1 MGVKLES
8 ENNEIQRSR
17 LLLARARQQ
26 CNTPKVWMQSVQLER
41 EQGLFQQALHLCE
54 EGLKE
59 HPTFAKLWM
68 IGGQIHMEKSP
79 PELLEAAKFF
89 ERGLQKCPRSVPLWL
104 CSVECE
110 IQQQKYTK
118 ARSLLEK
125 GRLRNPGADLLWLK
139 GVEVEMLDGSER
151 LAHHLMS
158 RALQECPT
166 SGMMWAKAIELE
178 PKQGQNA
185 KSVDA
190 LKKCENDAHVI
201 VAVAKL
207 FWRDGKNA
215 KARKWFNR
223 AVTLN
228 PRLGDAWGAY
238 LAFELE
244 HGTAHEQREVIR
256 KCVDAEPNQGIDWNR
271 VVKRVANWRGK
282 WAVKLRRYVEEHFS
296 SEFTAKPLNRE
307 VELLLQGE
315 DPYQAMAAAAEAE
328 AAEKE
333 EGLEGVK
340 EEKGE
345 TFEPSSTF
353 KGSRPGWCF
362 KMGVRGLGYYR
373 DKHQDVKGEK
383 KEKSEAGVKEE
394 DLTKD
399 DTKEVKDEKKE
410 KVEKTEKAEKGQVK
424 DEKKEKVPP
433 EVKEEKS

>member
-1 MGVKLES
+1 M
-8 ENNEIQRSR
+8 
-17 LLLARARQQ
+17 
-26 CNTPKVWMQSVQLER
+26 
-41 EQGLFQQALHLCE
+41 CE

-79 PELLEAAKFF
+79 PELHEAAKFF
-89 ERGLQKCPRSVPLWL
+89 ERGLGKCPRSVPLWL

-110 IQQQKYTK
+110 IRQQKYTK
-118 ARSLLEK
+118 GRSLLEK

-166 SGMMWAKAIELE
+166 SGVLWAKAVELE

-201 VAVAKL
+201 ISVARL
-207 FWRDGKNA
+207 FWRDNKNA

-228 PRLGDAWGAY
+228 PRLGDAWGAF

-244 HGTAHEQREVIR
+244 HGTTHEQREVIR
-256 KCVDAEPNQGIDWNR
+256 KCVDAEPNQGLEWNR
-271 VVKRVANWRGK
+271 VVKKVQVWRCK
-282 WAVKLRRYVEEHFS
+282 WAVKLRRFVEETYAT
-296 SEFTAKPLNRE
+296 EFNAKPLNRE

-315 DPYQAMAAAAEAE
+315 DPYAAMQAAE
-328 AAEKE
+328 AAELQKE
-333 EGLEGVK
+333 EDVK
-340 EEKGE
+340 QEAGDSRA
-345 TFEPSSTF
+345 TFEPASTF
-353 KGSRPGWCF
+353 QGARPGYCF
-362 KMGVRGLGYYR
+362 KTGARGLGYYL
-373 DKHQDVKGEK
+373 DPKQNVKGDPVK
-383 KEKSEAGVKEE
+383 QQIKADGVQVKEAKAE
-394 DLTKD
+394 QTPV
-399 DTKEVKDEKKE
+399 VKDEKDKE
-410 KVEKTEKAEKGQVK
+410 E
-424 DEKKEKVPP
+424 EKKK
-433 EVKEEKS
+433 

>member
-1 MGVKLES
+1 
-8 ENNEIQRSR
+8 
-17 LLLARARQQ
+17 
-26 CNTPKVWMQSVQLER
+26 
-41 EQGLFQQALHLCE
+41 
-54 EGLKE
+54 
-59 HPTFAKLWM
+59 
-68 IGGQIHMEKSP
+68 MEKSP
-79 PELLEAAKFF
+79 PELQEAAKFF

-104 CSVECE
+104 CAVECE
-110 IQQQKYTK
+110 VRQQKYTK

-125 GRLRNPGADLLWLK
+125 ARLRNPGADLLWLK

-166 SGMMWAKAIELE
+166 SGIMWAKAIELE

-256 KCVDAEPNQGIDWNR
+256 KCVDAEPNRGIDWNR

-282 WAVKLRRYVEEHFS
+282 WAVKLRRFVEENYS
-296 SEFTAKPLNRE
+296 AEFNAKPLNRE

-315 DPYQAMAAAAEAE
+315 DPYAAMAAAAEAE

-333 EGLEGVK
+333 DGGEVK
-340 EEKGE
+340 EETGVKRE
-345 TFEPSSTF
+345 FFEAASKF
-353 KGSRPGWCF
+353 EGARPGWAF
-362 KMGVRGLGYYR
+362 KMGPRGLGYYR
-373 DKHQDVKGEK
+373 DVKQEVKLQEPKDQVKEEK
-383 KEKSEAGVKEE
+383 KEKQ
-394 DLTKD
+394 
-399 DTKEVKDEKKE
+399 EKKE
-410 KVEKTEKAEKGQVK
+410 A
-424 DEKKEKVPP
+424 
-433 EVKEEKS
+433 EVKEEEKK

>member
-59 HPTFAKLWM
+59 HPAFAKMWM

-79 PELLEAAKFF
+79 PELLEAAKSF

-104 CSVECE
+104 CAVECE
-110 IQQQKYTK
+110 IRQQKYTK

-158 RALQECPT
+158 KALQECPT
-166 SGMMWAKAIELE
+166 SGLLWAKAIELE

-238 LAFELE
+238 FAFELE

-271 VVKRVANWRGK
+271 IVKRVANWRAK
-282 WAVKLRRYVEEHFS
+282 WAVKLKRFVEEAYS
-296 SEFTAKPLNRE
+296 SEFNAKPLNRE

-315 DPYQAMAAAAEAE
+315 DPYAAMAAAAEAE
-328 AAEKE
+328 AAEKDE
-333 EGLEGVK
+333 AAEVK
-340 EEKGE
+340 EEDGGVKGL
-345 TFEPSSTF
+345 TFDPAQTF
-353 KGSRPGWCF
+353 QGSRPGWCF
-362 KMGVRGLGYYR
+362 KLGARCLGYYR
-373 DKHQDVKGEK
+373 DPKQ
-383 KEKSEAGVKEE
+383 
-394 DLTKD
+394 
-399 DTKEVKDEKKE
+399 
-410 KVEKTEKAEKGQVK
+410 
-424 DEKKEKVPP
+424 
-433 EVKEEKS
+433 EVKEEKKEKKKEEGAKQEGAKQEGAKQEGAVQVKDQVKEIKEEDDDKDKEQVNKSS

>member
-1 MGVKLES
+1 MG
-8 ENNEIQRSR
+8 
-17 LLLARARQQ
+17 
-26 CNTPKVWMQSVQLER
+26 
-41 EQGLFQQALHLCE
+41 
-54 EGLKE
+54 
-59 HPTFAKLWM
+59 
-68 IGGQIHMEKSP
+68 SP
-79 PELLEAAKFF
+79 PELLEAAKFY

-110 IQQQKYTK
+110 IKQQKYTK

-125 GRLRNPGADLLWLK
+125 GRLRNPGGDLLWLK

-166 SGMMWAKAIELE
+166 SGLLWAKAIELE

-207 FWRDGKNA
+207 FWRDGKNV

-256 KCVDAEPNQGIDWNR
+256 KSVDAEPNQGLDWNR
-271 VVKRVANWRGK
+271 VVKRVANWRSK
-282 WAVKLRRYVEEHFS
+282 WAVKLKRFVEEVYAN
-296 SEFTAKPLNRE
+296 EFNAKPLHRE

-315 DPYQAMAAAAEAE
+315 DPYAAMAAAE
-328 AAEKE
+328 AAE
-333 EGLEGVK
+333 LEREDDTDVK
-340 EEKGE
+340 DDGGRMF
-345 TFEPSSTF
+345 FEPS
-353 KGSRPGWCF
+353 
-362 KMGVRGLGYYR
+362 
-373 DKHQDVKGEK
+373 
-383 KEKSEAGVKEE
+383 
-394 DLTKD
+394 
-399 DTKEVKDEKKE
+399 
-410 KVEKTEKAEKGQVK
+410 
-424 DEKKEKVPP
+424 
-433 EVKEEKS
+433 

>member
-1 MGVKLES
+1 MG
-8 ENNEIQRSR
+8 
-17 LLLARARQQ
+17 
-26 CNTPKVWMQSVQLER
+26 NTPKVWMQSVQLER

-59 HPTFAKLWM
+59 HPNFAKMWM
-68 IGGQIHMEKSP
+68 IGGQIQSEKSP

-104 CSVECE
+104 CAVECE
-110 IQQQKYTK
+110 IRQQKYTK

-125 GRLRNPGADLLWLK
+125 SRLRNPGADLLWLK

-166 SGMMWAKAIELE
+166 SGLLWAKAIELE

-271 VVKRVANWRGK
+271 VVKRVADWRGK
-282 WAVKLRRYVEEHFS
+282 WAVKLRRFVEEHYS
-296 SEFTAKPLNRE
+296 TEFNAKPLNRE

-315 DPYQAMAAAAEAE
+315 DPYAAMAAAAEAE

-333 EGLEGVK
+333 EGAEVK
-340 EEKGE
+340 EEDGGAKKE
-345 TFEPSSTF
+345 QFEPAASF
-353 KGSRPGWCF
+353 QGFRPGWCF
-362 KMGVRGLGYYR
+362 KMGIRGLGYYR
-373 DKHQDVKGEK
+373 DKHQDVKEEK
-383 KEKSEAGVKEE
+383 KEKMENAGVKEE
-394 DLTKD
+394 DLTKED
-399 DTKEVKDEKKE
+399 VKGEKKE
-410 KVEKTEKAEKGQVK
+410 KGDVK
-424 DEKKEKVPP
+424 D
-433 EVKEEKS
+433 